1 MRTAAIS
8 TRTEFTRIILRTA
21 VKSILSIFAVG
32 IITGITS
39 GLRDTIAGHIGITSV
54 DETTAGHIGITLVDE
69 TTAGHIGITL
79 VDETTGGRLDI
90 REAVMVD
97 LEGVIKAGKKI
108 AGWQ

>member
-69 TTAGHIGITL
+69 TT
-79 VDETTGGRLDI
+79 GGRLDI